1 MASVIKIKR
10 SNVAGKVPT
19 TSDIATGE
27 LALNT
32 KDQKLYS
39 SNGSAIFE
47 LGNAGALA
55 NTNAAIN
62 YIHYFG
68 RIAVG
73 SNTILAT
80 TANQTFTLLAG
91 TGVTLAAN
99 PTTRIITI
107 ASSGGSSGGVGGY
120 NNSTLNAFPGTT
132 GDYDY
137 GDGETY
143 VQTFSSTDPFGVSLV
158 SNFDC
163 MDPIGSVQGPVD
175 LNQIY

>member
-10 SNVAGKVPT
+10 SSVAGKKPT

-107 ASSGGSSGGVGGY
+107 ASSGGGSSGVGGY

-143 VQTFSSTDPFGVSLV
+143 VTNSSSTTDAFGISLG

-163 MDPIGSVQGPVD
+163 SDPIGSLQGPVD
-175 LNQIY
+175 LNT

>member
-107 ASSGGSSGGVGGY
+107 ASSGGGSSGVGGY

-143 VQTFSSTDPFGVSLV
+143 VTNSSSTTDAFGISLG

-163 MDPIGSVQGPVD
+163 SDPIGSLQGPVD
-175 LNQIY
+175 LNT

>member
-10 SNVAGKVPT
+10 SSVAGKKPT

-107 ASSGGSSGGVGGY
+107 ASSGGGSSGVGGY

-132 GDYDY
+132 GNYDY

-143 VQTFSSTDPFGVSLV
+143 VTNSSSTTDAFGISLG

-163 MDPIGSVQGPVD
+163 SDPIGSLQGPVD
-175 LNQIY
+175 LNT